1 MRVARSLHTPLCD
14 LLQCDYPI
22 LLAGMGGVSR
32 HELAA
37 AVCNAGGFGMLGMV
51 REAPGFIRA
60 EIEATQRLTDRPFAV
75 NLIPGATEPVLLE
88 RQLQVCID
96 TGIHAV
102 SLFWDVQASVVRRA
116 REAGLLVLHQ
126 VGDVESALAAQSAGA
141 HVLIAQGW
149 EAGGHVHGTRG
160 LLSLLEGLHGQL
172 RVPLVAAGGIASGRA
187 LVAALA
193 MGAEGVQPGSLFLAT
208 HESFAH
214 SCHKQRLVEAGRED
228 TVHTRLFDY
237 NWPPEAPVRVMPNPV
252 TEGAVRPTEPRPVI
266 GREGEKPVFLGSTDS
281 PLKNSSG
288 QLELMPLYAGQ
299 SAYLIKTVTSA
310 RERID
315 SLMREA
321 SDLITGWRDR
331 NQPLDW
337 WTGSGEGQ
345 AIPGTVAAEATSPA
359 CQADRLSGDY
369 LGTWSAAQLAEAA
382 GEWLLEFRC
391 LMAGLAIGRVSAPDG
406 PGRGMATAVTLFDQ
420 WVRIEDALRRICIR
434 SGGGVPGRRIL
445 SVDQQL
451 RTAEALPSLAGKLA
465 HDMKAANHHV
475 ADSTQ
480 RAMLNWCAGELEA
493 STAAFAAG

>member
-1 MRVARSLHTPLCD
+1 MRFARSLHTPLCD

-37 AVCNAGGFGMLGMV
+37 AVCNAGGFGVLGMV
-51 REAPGFIRA
+51 REDPAFIRA
-60 EIEATQRLTDRPFAV
+60 EIEATRRLTDRPFAV
-75 NLIPGATEPVLLE
+75 NLIPAATEPALLG
-88 RQLQVCID
+88 RQVQVCID
-96 TGIHAV
+96 SGVHAV
-102 SLFWDVQASVVRRA
+102 SLFWDVHPPVIQRL

-126 VGDVESALAAQSAGA
+126 VGDVESALAAQTAGA

-160 LLSLLEGLHGQL
+160 LLALLEGLAGSV
-172 RVPLVAAGGIASGRA
+172 RVPLVAAGGVVSGRA

-208 HESFAH
+208 DESFAH
-214 SCHKQRLVEAGRED
+214 DFHKQRLVEACRED
-228 TVHTRLFDY
+228 TVHTTVFDY
-237 NWPPEAPVRVMPNPV
+237 NWPPDAPVRVMPNPV
-252 TEGAVRPTEPRPVI
+252 TEGAVAPAEPREVI
-266 GREGEKPVFLGSTDS
+266 ANEGGKPVFLGSTDS

-315 SLMREA
+315 HLLREA
-321 SDLITGWRDR
+321 SELLTGWQYS

-337 WTGSGEGQ
+337 LIGRDESQAGSGSGGLE
-345 AIPGTVAAEATSPA
+345 AASPA

-369 LGTWSAAQLAEAA
+369 LGNWSAKQLAEAA
-382 GEWLLEFRC
+382 GEWLLELRC
-391 LMAGLAIGRVSAPDG
+391 LLAGLALGDAAG
-406 PGRGMATAVTLFDQ
+406 PEGPACGVAARSIFDQ
-420 WVRIEDALRRICIR
+420 WVLVEDALRRICIR
-434 SGGGVPGRRIL
+434 SGGDVPERRIL
-445 SVDQQL
+445 SVEQQL

-475 ADSTQ
+475 ADPTQ
-480 RAMLNWCAGELEA
+480 RATLNWCVGELEA
-493 STAAFAAG
+493 STAALATR